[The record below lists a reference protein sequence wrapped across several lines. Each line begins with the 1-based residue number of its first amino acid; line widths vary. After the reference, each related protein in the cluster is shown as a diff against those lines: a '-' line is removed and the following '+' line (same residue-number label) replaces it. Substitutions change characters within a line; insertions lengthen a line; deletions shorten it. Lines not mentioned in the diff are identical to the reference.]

1 MIIKNCIL
9 KNRHCLILLII
20 LFTSVDTILF
30 GTNGNR
36 TMNYLPRFMALIG
49 IIFLM
54 PRYYLK
60 RDSALI
66 ACITMVLI
74 SSVSNFIYDS
84 DSATLISRV
93 LFIILAYLIA
103 EKFTINNFF
112 KVYDFFMYFVSIF
125 ALLMEFI
132 VFIFPN
138 VVRSFFIIVNTSGT
152 QFYSVG
158 FASVLANFVGTDL
171 PIRAS
176 GIFWEPGAF
185 AIYLVIAL
193 MGQLFVFETI
203 NIKHVVLYL
212 FSLLLTFSTTGIFAG
227 AMLIFTYTFYGENNN
242 KNNYLIRFITIV
254 LIILIIILMLF
265 GENTMLYNTI
275 FGKIINGDSTA
286 KTRYASFLVPFAILL
301 DYPLLGVSGGNI
313 SELMRPYTYKV
324 GNWLQASNMCTNTL
338 SYQFGAYGLLFG
350 LLFVIGTIKFC
361 KKISCDKRIITLGL
375 FLTFFLAYFGEN
387 FFSFFPYIF
396 VFFGLK
402 KNKI

>member
-1 MIIKNCIL
+1 MIIKNSIL
-9 KNRHCLILLII
+9 KNKYYIILLII

-36 TMNYLPRFMALIG
+36 TMNYLPRFMALVG

-54 PRYYLK
+54 SRYIK
-60 RDSALI
+60 RDTALI

-84 DSATLISRV
+84 DLATLITRV
-93 LFIILAYLIA
+93 LFIILAYLLA
-103 EKFTINNFF
+103 EKFTINNYF

-138 VVRSFFIIVNTSGT
+138 VVRNFFVIVNTSGT
-152 QFYSVG
+152 QFYSLG
-158 FASVLANFVGTDL
+158 FASILSNFVGTGL

-185 AIYLVIAL
+185 AVYLVIAL
-193 MGQLFVFETI
+193 MGQLYVFKSI

-212 FSLLLTFSTTGIFAG
+212 ISLLLTFSTTGIFAG
-227 AMLIFTYTFYGENNN
+227 AMLIFTYTFYGKNNN
-242 KNNYLIRFITIV
+242 KNNYLIRCITII
-254 LIILIIILMLF
+254 LIILIIVLILF

-313 SELMRPYTYKV
+313 SELMRPYTYRF
-324 GNWLQASNMCTNTL
+324 GNLLQASNMCTNTL

-361 KKISCDKRIITLGL
+361 KKISCEKKIVTIGL
-375 FLTFFLAYFGEN
+375 FFTFFFAYFGEN

-396 VFFGLK
+396 VFLGFK
-402 KNKI
+402 KNEI